1 MSARKLEHR
10 AFTVRITAKPFFIIQ
25 ISNGANIAFYYLYSF
40 RALFEKYQVELDN
53 IPCSQ

>member
-25 ISNGANIAFYYLYSF
+25 ISNCANIAFYYLYSF